1 MGGGGRAMT
10 GGVKE
15 PRFSAGHL
23 SIDRA
28 SLLADLGAGAS
39 LCVLLVPAGMAYSL
53 AAGLPAVAGLY
64 ASITALLLYGALGP
78 SKVLI
83 LGPDSSLAPLIAA
96 AVLQL
101 AAGDPRRAV
110 SLAGLLS
117 LLVGAILI
125 IGFLL
130 RMGFLSNLLSKPI
143 RTGYLAGIALVIAVN
158 QLPGLLGFEH
168 SSAATGVLGQLRTIV
183 IHLGQGDANLVAALI
198 RAFVLALLVV
208 TSGSSPRWR
217 MLAVLGSVAGS
228 ILAGFLF
235 RLEGTVSMVG
245 ALPAGWPAPALDR
258 LGAEDIAALAGPAA
272 GIALLAFADTTVLSR
287 TLALRHGNAVDGG
300 REMLALGAANAA
312 AGLFGGFPVSA
323 STSRTPVAIHAG
335 ARTRLA
341 GIFSALLLLAF
352 MQIAPEATRYLPSS
366 VLSAVVMVAAASM
379 IDFKGISALFRCS
392 LIEAALMTATFAG
405 VAFLGVLVG
414 VLVAVGLSLAVFV
427 ARAIAPYRTEL
438 VLVEGVPGFHDVTR
452 HPEGARIPGLTIVRF
467 DAPLFFANGQ
477 VFVDHVRLLVD
488 RSPVPVRCV
497 IVAAEAITGI
507 DSTAVEQLVQLD
519 EYLHAQGTALVF
531 AEIKGPIK
539 DKLTRFGRETRL
551 GQARHYPTLE
561 SAVDAWR
568 QDPNSG

>member
-1 MGGGGRAMT
+1 MT
-10 GGVKE
+10 GGAKE
-15 PRFSAGHL
+15 PRFIPGHRHF
-23 SIDRA
+23 DRR

-39 LCVLLVPAGMAYSL
+39 LSVLLVPAGMAYSL

-64 ASITALLLYGALGP
+64 ASISALLLYGALGP

-96 AVLQL
+96 AVLPL

-125 IGFLL
+125 TGFVL

-158 QLPGLLGFEH
+158 QLPGLLGLEH
-168 SSAATGVLGQLRTIV
+168 SSAANGVLWQLTTILV
-183 IHLGQGDANLVAALI
+183 HLGHGDANLAAALI
-198 RAFVLALLVV
+198 GAFVLALLVV
-208 TSGSSPRWR
+208 TSRSSPWR
-217 MLAVLGSVAGS
+217 MLGVLGAVAGS
-228 ILAGFLF
+228 MLAGFLF
-235 RLEGTVSMVG
+235 RIEGSVPMVG
-245 ALPAGWPAPALDR
+245 ALPGGWPGPALDR

-379 IDFKGISALFRCS
+379 IDFKGISALFRSS
-392 LIEAALMTATFAG
+392 LTEAALMTATFAG
-405 VAFLGVLVG
+405 VVFLGVLIG

-438 VLVEGVPGFHDVTR
+438 VLVEGVPGFYDVTR
-452 HPEGARIPGLTIVRF
+452 HPEGTRIPGLTIVRF

-477 VFVDHVRLLVD
+477 VFVDHVRSLVD
-488 RSPVPVRCV
+488 RSPVPGRCV

-519 EYLHAQGTALVF
+519 EYLHAQGTVLVF

-539 DKLTRFGRETRL
+539 DKLARFGPETRL